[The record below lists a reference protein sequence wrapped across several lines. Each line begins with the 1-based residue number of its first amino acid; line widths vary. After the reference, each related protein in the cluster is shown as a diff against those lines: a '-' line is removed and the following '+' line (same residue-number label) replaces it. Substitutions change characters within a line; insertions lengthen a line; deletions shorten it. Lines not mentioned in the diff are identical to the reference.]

1 MKSSSSPIQK
11 TAQPSRQS
19 TKLRIMNISMKTKV
33 LIKFGA
39 SNVRCVELT
48 AKKLPKVYTMENM

>member
-19 TKLRIMNISMKTKV
+19 TKLRIMNISIETKV